1 MNSKQQNLL
10 IVTKVA
16 TRLILTNLLSFSVL
30 SLIFFGSIAL
40 SVYAYNKS
48 NFLMYPVVIILC
60 YYYGCLL
67 TELDVDAK
75 PPPFGM
81 ILNKEDV
88 PTLFGIM
95 SEIAH
100 EISVPMPSK
109 ILLTM
114 TPDHEIRNVTSW
126 KTAQLKKE
134 VYISLSLPSLMYCS
148 LETFRGQW
156 IYVLSSYHS
165 SSGMVYRAASH
176 SLSNVRII
184 LSKQDRNSG
193 RRFYQKIIYRFYSS
207 YAKYMQ
213 SDLEKLRE
221 ICIKISTDT
230 GYQKVGF
237 KSIQALI
244 VDRKLLTSYME
255 SSLWLPFR
263 ELASSNPTLPLDAT
277 QYMYQ
282 MFRERSDDDSFREIL
297 EILCTMNEDQH
308 IGSSVL
314 NHLRYVRNLEPAK
327 SISNPSLVDRLV
339 AAGVPREDAEL
350 LGEYEIENPP
360 EKCAAEL
367 LFGEMYSVICRRI
380 EKKWL
385 NHSGTWWKDLY
396 IQNQK
401 SKSVI
406 HSLLK
411 LAEVRDLTLT
421 EQIILANNYNTIG
434 DKITA
439 LEKYYDILQ
448 SLPDNTVALEKAGRL
463 ALSVHDE
470 RGEELLWRCMLS
482 EPDLIPSLGSL
493 LVRHYN
499 QAGNKAKALEIAE
512 YIDQNKNLSVNLSN
526 TRLSSP
532 TNGYLNA
539 YICPRK
545 YDEELIENINRLVP
559 EIISIY
565 LYEREFSEY
574 DGARCITLILMVKRN
589 NRRTANAILQKF
601 LSDAVF
607 PFRCVIFTRT
617 KLSNNDMKLIS
628 PFFKIWSKV

>member
-10 IVTKVA
+10 IVAKAA
-16 TRLILTNLLSFSVL
+16 TRLILTNLFSFSVL
-30 SLIFFGSIAL
+30 SLIFFGSLAL

-48 NFLMYPVVIILC
+48 NFFMYLVVVILWH
-60 YYYGCLL
+60 YYGCLL
-67 TELDVDAK
+67 TDLDVKAES
-75 PPPFGM
+75 PPSGM
-81 ILNKEDV
+81 ILNFEDV
-88 PTLFGIM
+88 PLLFGM
-95 SEIAH
+95 LSDIAQ

-114 TPDHEIRNVTSW
+114 DPQHGIRDITSW
-126 KTAQLKKE
+126 KTAHLIKQTC
-134 VYISLSLPSLMYCS
+134 ISLSLPTLMYCS

-230 GYQKVGF
+230 GYQKLGF
-237 KSIQALI
+237 KSIQGLI
-244 VDRKLLTSYME
+244 VDRILSKSCME

-263 ELASSNPTLPLDAT
+263 EMARTNPTIPLDAT
-277 QYMYQ
+277 QHMYQ
-282 MFRERSDDDSFREIL
+282 RFRERSDDDAFREIL
-297 EILCTMNEDQH
+297 EILSTVSEDQH
-308 IGSSVL
+308 IASSAL
-314 NHLRYVRNLEPAK
+314 NQLRYVRNFEPAK
-327 SISNPSLVDRLV
+327 PIFNRSLIDRLM
-339 AAGVPREDAEL
+339 AAGVAKDDAEL
-350 LGEYEIENPP
+350 LGEYEIEIPP

-367 LFGEMYSVICRRI
+367 LFGEMYTTVCRRL
-380 EKKWL
+380 EKRWINK
-385 NHSGTWWKDLY
+385 NGTWWSDLY
-396 IQNQK
+396 IKNEISK
-401 SKSVI
+401 SKI
-406 HSLLK
+406 NSLLK
-411 LAEVRDLTLT
+411 LAEERDLTLT
-421 EQIILANNYNTIG
+421 EQFMLAHSYRTVG
-434 DKITA
+434 DTA
-439 LEKYYDILQ
+439 TAFDKYDDILQ
-448 SLPDNTVALEKAGRL
+448 SFPDNTVALEKAGRL

-470 RGEELLWRCMLS
+470 RGEELLWRCMLL
-482 EPDLIPSLGSL
+482 EPDLIPTLGSL

-512 YIDQNKNLSVNLSN
+512 YIAQNKNLSDNLSN
-526 TRLSSP
+526 SRLSSP

-574 DGARCITLILMVKRN
+574 DGARCITLILIVKRN